1 MSKVKITTWVDERT
15 AGILRAQ
22 AAQHEVSISETC
34 ARTLQAAVKDE
45 AAEGVGAELLLPSVR
60 AAVRREVGRMSDRL
74 SNLIV
79 RAALESAADRR
90 AMYQI
95 LVEDFGQERA
105 AEINRRAW
113 AQSVES
119 LKKPAEGLREIL
131 GERIE
136 DSDAGNDEEG
146 EDGSSNGEA
155 SGEARV
161 EGRAA
166 RVSGASG
173 ETPET
178 PEGLE
183 GGESP

>member
-22 AAQHEVSISETC
+22 AARNEVSMSETC
-34 ARTLQAAVKDE
+34 ARTLQAAVKE
-45 AAEGVGAELLLPSVR
+45 EVAEGVGAELLLPSVR

-74 SNLIV
+74 SNLMV
-79 RAALESAADRR
+79 RSALESAADRR
-90 AMYQI
+90 ALYQI

-131 GERIE
+131 GERVE
-136 DSDAGNDEEG
+136 DSSVEG
-146 EDGSSNGEA
+146 ADGSESDEAEGGETPAAPAATTERREGGEA
-155 SGEARV
+155 S
-161 EGRAA
+161 
-166 RVSGASG
+166 
-173 ETPET
+173 
-178 PEGLE
+178 
-183 GGESP
+183 

>member
-74 SNLIV
+74 SNLMV

-90 AMYQI
+90 ALYQI
-95 LVEDFGQERA
+95 LVEDFGQEGA

-131 GERIE
+131 GERVE

-146 EDGSSNGEA
+146 EDGASDGEA
-155 SGEARV
+155 SGGARV
-161 EGRAA
+161 EGYAESLSS
-166 RVSGASG
+166 VSE
-173 ETPET
+173 ETPED
-178 PEGLE
+178 PEH
-183 GGESP
+183 GENS